1 MSPDEEEEEAARALH
16 SATRADIGSHLELIV
31 TSLIYAK
38 LKKLESKLFER
49 ERERDEKTR
58 L

>member
-1 MSPDEEEEEAARALH
+1 MKKKKKQLELC
-16 SATRADIGSHLELIV
+16 RADIGSHLELIV

-49 ERERDEKTR
+49 ERER
-58 L
+58 